1 MCNNINVFYSTSH
14 FDFTKNLVAWLTNR
28 GVFEYVF

>member
-1 MCNNINVFYSTSH
+1 MCNNINVFYSKSH
-14 FDFTKNLVAWLTNR
+14 FDLTKNLVAWLTNR